1 MGDNTEIL
9 KAIRLMQDNPK
20 YWILSSQTIMVGSD
34 KDGTP
39 IFSPEE
45 NCFKNKIVI
54 TIPEKYPN
62 SIYEWVA
69 MRCYDGYHRWEHTAT
84 YDNKLDLSD
93 LAREYDEWK
102 STSISHEQ
110 LHQQEG
116 TQIVSN
122 SSKYTQC
129 AQQSSLNK
137 SITDFLKD
145 QHIYYSNANQFA
157 TMFGKAG
164 CPSKTPGKDCMNRI
178 YITCPM
184 SDDDYELKYR
194 KSSPYEVKGKSKFWT
209 VMKTSDGRYY
219 WEELGD
225 INFQEEVK
233 KALENG
239 NPVLEFKN
247 HVKHDPMVKS
257 DIVRLFIKMRPQL
270 EKYICHIETGN
281 KDPWT
286 IIQHFP
292 KLDNYDKFLYQD
304 EFGNISMVDYDE
316 QLGYF
321 RFNLFNLKECDTLI
335 EEERKKIFEFQKEN
349 AWEWAANANGRNNA
363 SASIGG
369 YWNEGSDAGQF
380 KLNSNDQAPIFRT
393 TFTANIGHDKKDID
407 NILKESTTSAVEP
420 NSISQRLKYM
430 KMKEKKY
437 GNSVTQNI
445 TVNGDN
451 NTVIGISMTQTSKDD
466 CEQTQTVV
474 IKNSKSEK
482 KKEKRETV
490 LGTLH
495 QALINLAKIIETYTK
510 YLLDHCFD
518 FFD

>member
-20 YWILSSQTIMVGSD
+20 YWILSSQTIMIGSD

-93 LAREYDEWK
+93 IAREYDEWK
-102 STSISHEQ
+102 S
-110 LHQQEG
+110 
-116 TQIVSN
+116 
-122 SSKYTQC
+122 SS
-129 AQQSSLNK
+129 
-137 SITDFLKD
+137 
-145 QHIYYSNANQFA
+145 
-157 TMFGKAG
+157 
-164 CPSKTPGKDCMNRI
+164 
-178 YITCPM
+178 
-184 SDDDYELKYR
+184 
-194 KSSPYEVKGKSKFWT
+194 
-209 VMKTSDGRYY
+209 
-219 WEELGD
+219 
-225 INFQEEVK
+225 FQEEDK
-233 KALENG
+233 KALENE
-239 NPVLEFKN
+239 NPVLEFKD

-270 EKYICHIETGN
+270 DKYIYHIETEN
-281 KDPWT
+281 EDPWT

-316 QLGYF
+316 QLGYYQ
-321 RFNLFNLKECDTLI
+321 FNLFNIKECDTLI

-349 AWEWAANANGRNNA
+349 DWEWTANTTEWNNA
-363 SASIGG
+363 SAFIGG
-369 YWNEGSDAGQF
+369 HWNEGSDAGQF

-393 TFTANIGHDKKDID
+393 TFTANINHDKEDID
-407 NILKESTTSAVEP
+407 NILKESTTSAVEH

-430 KMKEKKY
+430 KMKEKRY

>member
-9 KAIRLMQDNPK
+9 KLIRLMHDSPK
-20 YWILSSQTIMVGSD
+20 YWILSSQTVMVGSD
-34 KDGTP
+34 KDGTH

-84 YDNKLDLSD
+84 YDNTLDLSD
-93 LAREYDEWK
+93 LAREYDELK
-102 STSISHEQ
+102 STS
-110 LHQQEG
+110 
-116 TQIVSN
+116 
-122 SSKYTQC
+122 
-129 AQQSSLNK
+129 
-137 SITDFLKD
+137 
-145 QHIYYSNANQFA
+145 
-157 TMFGKAG
+157 
-164 CPSKTPGKDCMNRI
+164 
-178 YITCPM
+178 
-184 SDDDYELKYR
+184 
-194 KSSPYEVKGKSKFWT
+194 
-209 VMKTSDGRYY
+209 
-219 WEELGD
+219 
-225 INFQEEVK
+225 FQEEAK
-233 KALENG
+233 KALEDE
-239 NPVLEFKN
+239 NPVLEFKD
-247 HVKHDPMVKS
+247 HVKHDPITKS

-281 KDPWT
+281 EDPWV

-304 EFGNISMVDYDE
+304 EFGNIIMMDYDE
-316 QLGYF
+316 QLGYHL
-321 RFNLFNLKECDTLI
+321 FNLFNLKDCDTLI

-349 AWEWAANANGRNNA
+349 AWEWTANTTGWNNA
-363 SASIGG
+363 SAFIGG
-369 YWNEGSDAGQF
+369 HWNEGSDAGQF
-380 KLNSNDQAPIFRT
+380 KLNSNDQVPIFRT
-393 TFTANIGHDKKDID
+393 TFTANIGHDKEDID

-430 KMKEKKY
+430 KMKEKRY